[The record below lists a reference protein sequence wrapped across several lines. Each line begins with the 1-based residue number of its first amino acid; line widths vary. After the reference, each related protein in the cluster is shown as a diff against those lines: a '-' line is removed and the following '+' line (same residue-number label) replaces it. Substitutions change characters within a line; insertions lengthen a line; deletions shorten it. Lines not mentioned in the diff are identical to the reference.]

1 MRKAEFCTMS
11 GFVVQ
16 VSQTVSDR
24 FRVLVVD
31 DDRDTADSFK
41 TLIEL
46 LATPAGNGSAAPTPT
61 FGPFLVSSQGAV
73 TPPHATSA
81 DVTDIRAK
89 LRAVEPDMLDK
100 ISGVTTLLPAT
111 MAEFSTSPGAL
122 SLDFGLSVP
131 IILSQVMETA
141 YLADFKTAGTSP

>member
-1 MRKAEFCTMS
+1 MF
-11 GFVVQ
+11 GIV
-16 VSQTVSDR
+16 
-24 FRVLVVD
+24 
-31 DDRDTADSFK
+31 RDTV
-41 TLIEL
+41 L
-46 LATPAGNGSAAPTPT
+46 
-61 FGPFLVSSQGAV
+61 
-73 TPPHATSA
+73 
-81 DVTDIRAK
+81 RAK

-141 YLADFKTAGTSP
+141 YMADFRAAGSSP